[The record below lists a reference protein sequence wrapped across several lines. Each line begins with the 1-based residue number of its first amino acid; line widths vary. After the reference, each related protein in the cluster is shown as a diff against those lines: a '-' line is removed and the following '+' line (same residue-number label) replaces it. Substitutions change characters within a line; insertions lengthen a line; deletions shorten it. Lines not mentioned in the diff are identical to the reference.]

1 MEENNQPHSPKIEIE
16 RERLTTLLN
25 QLDEADQERQIL
37 KGATIKIM
45 SLMGL
50 INPETGTMKEEIAS
64 GEESFIPGMLKSL
77 SDVVALLT
85 KSNLPAFM
93 GGGDKAKDA
102 LAEKFGFIK
111 ELLPI
116 INKYGK

>member
-1 MEENNQPHSPKIEIE
+1 MSNETINIEKA
-16 RERLTTLLN
+16 RLNTLLN
-25 QLDEADQERQIL
+25 ELAESEKEKTLL
-37 KGATIKIM
+37 KNAVVNIM

-50 INPETGTMKEEIAS
+50 IDKNTGKMKEEIAS

-85 KSNLPAFM
+85 KSSLPKFM
-93 GGGDKAKDA
+93 GGGDKAKEE
-102 LAEKFGFIK
+102 LATKFSFIQ